1 MTSSKTNTPLTAAQ
15 KSEQYDNGLTE
26 LTEKKKLG
34 LIAQDEYDQLHREL
48 VERVYGKTE
57 GD

>member
-1 MTSSKTNTPLTAAQ
+1 MTSSKTNTPLTAEQ
-15 KSEQYDNGLTE
+15 KSEMYDNGLTE

-34 LIAQDEYDQLHREL
+34 LLAQDEYDKLHHEL
-48 VERVYGKTE
+48 VERVYGKPQ